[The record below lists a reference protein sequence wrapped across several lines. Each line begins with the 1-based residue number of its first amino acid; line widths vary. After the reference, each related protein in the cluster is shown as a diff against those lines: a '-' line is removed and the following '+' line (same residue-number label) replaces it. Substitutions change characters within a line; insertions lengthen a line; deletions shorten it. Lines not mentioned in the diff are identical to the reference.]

1 MIDWL
6 VGLALNKR
14 LVVAMA
20 TVFATIF
27 GVYSWSQLSV
37 DAYPDIA
44 DTSAQVITQAPG
56 MAAEEMSS
64 ASRLSLGFKRSSF
77 HSISSKRRS
86 K

>member
-20 TVFATIF
+20 AVFATIF
-27 GVYSWSQLSV
+27 GVYSWSRLAV

-44 DTSAQVITQAPG
+44 DTSAQVVTQAPG
-56 MAAEEMSS
+56 MAAEEIEQ
-64 ASRLSLGFKRSSF
+64 RITIPLER
-77 HSISSKRRS
+77 
-86 K
+86 